1 MEKTVFITEQ
11 GIYYHRVMPFELKN
25 TGATYQRTATILFH
39 DMMHRD
45 VEVYIDDM
53 IMKSRDKAN
62 HLTTLRRFFER
73 IWKFRLRHPKMCT
86 FGVTSR
92 KLLGH
97 IVSERGIKVD
107 PDKIRAIVD
116 MPASRIE
123 WGIKDSLGRLQY
135 ISRFMARLIDIY
147 ESQTRI
153 FHVRPHSIGETRFYW

>member
-1 MEKTVFITEQ
+1 
-11 GIYYHRVMPFELKN
+11 MPFELKN

-39 DMMHRD
+39 DMMHRN

-97 IVSERGIKVD
+97 IVSERGIEVD

-135 ISRFMARLIDIY
+135 ISHFIARLIDIY
-147 ESQTRI
+147 KPWTCI